1 MGYVALKIVKSA
13 EHYTTAALDEIKLLN
28 DVAKFDPTGAKH
40 IVQLI
45 DHFKHKGPNGEHV
58 VMVFEVLGKHL
69 LDLIEKH
76 YKGLSLNVVKSI
88 TKQILIAL
96 AFLHEKPQIIH
107 TDLKPENVL
116 LMEPFTVQSG
126 ELIKQSGPVNQI
138 KIADLGNA
146 CWTYKHFTDDIQTRQ
161 YRSPEVILRCGYDA
175 RADIWSLGCIVFELA
190 TGDLLFKPKKGD
202 THKKSE
208 DHLALILELFGL
220 QKYPAKYRKGKRAK
234 DFFNTRGELKHIKSL
249 KPWKLD
255 EVLKEKYNFSEKDA
269 NEMSDFL
276 NQCLQIDSDERLS
289 AEEALKHPWLKGID
303 TTIPFPTEAPKYA
316 SDDE

>member
-1 MGYVALKIVKSA
+1 MGMKRPSPWDPEDGNAKKKARHNDYKEENEEEEEEEEEILEEEDEEDEGTEGYRVGGYHPVKIGEVYNGKYTIIKKLGWGHFSTVWLAHDSTITGGDKREYVALKIVKSA

-190 TGDLLFKPKKGD
+190 TGDLLFKPKKGNL
-202 THKKSE
+202 KK
-208 DHLALILELFGL
+208 IF
-220 QKYPAKYRKGKRAK
+220 Y
-234 DFFNTRGELKHIKSL
+234 
-249 KPWKLD
+249 
-255 EVLKEKYNFSEKDA
+255 
-269 NEMSDFL
+269 
-276 NQCLQIDSDERLS
+276 
-289 AEEALKHPWLKGID
+289 
-303 TTIPFPTEAPKYA
+303 
-316 SDDE
+316 